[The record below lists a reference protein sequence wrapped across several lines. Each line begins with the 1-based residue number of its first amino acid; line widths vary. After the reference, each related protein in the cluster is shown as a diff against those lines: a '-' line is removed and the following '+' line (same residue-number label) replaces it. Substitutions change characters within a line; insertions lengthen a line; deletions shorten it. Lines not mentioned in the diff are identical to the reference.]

1 MKWPKWFK
9 MREDVVD
16 PMVTSIKEV
25 RTGQKR
31 DVSLNCEAR
40 VINDVRDTL
49 EYRAKFTED
58 RGLAIIKDLGRLW
71 VYPTIFT
78 EYGRQVI
85 YCPEKSHGEMD
96 YRNMENLA
104 VAQKYQTIILG
115 WEKDAHMRNTIHEYL
130 PENVFKKLEDK
141 LDKAKHPYVVAFSTG
156 TIDWTLFDN
165 NLSPHL
171 STIAA
176 LIVNAQPMI
185 ALKDIANTKLLLALL
200 AAFLM
205 GGLFGFVGGTVF
217 NFAFDVIMHYM

>member
-1 MKWPKWFK
+1 MKLPKLFNLK
-9 MREDVVD
+9 DEVVD

-25 RTGQKR
+25 QTGRKR

-49 EYRAKFTED
+49 NYRAKFTED
-58 RGLAIIKDLGRLW
+58 RGLAYIKNLERLW

-78 EYGRQVI
+78 EYGKQVI

-104 VAQKYQTIILG
+104 VAQHYQTLILE
-115 WEKDAHMRNTIHEYL
+115 WDEHMRETIQEYL
-130 PENVFKKLEDK
+130 PEKYFKKLTEK
-141 LDKAKHPYVVAFSTG
+141 LDKVKTPYVVAFSTG

-165 NLSPHL
+165 DLSPHL
-171 STIAA
+171 SMIAT
-176 LIVNAQPMI
+176 LIVNAQPMV

-205 GGLFGFVGGTVF
+205 GGLFGFVGGTIF
-217 NFAFDVIMHYM
+217 NFGFDLIMHYI